1 MNATMITNG
10 KHDMDTGDI
19 INIIKKKI
27 KMVDDAK
34 QSVQATERLKF
45 YKTYGVGYV
54 ERWTQHARNARR
66 IYMESRKGTIRKDSF
81 MKKVTIIRSLYL
93 TWLRAA
99 SIKKI
104 KIDRKIWDVLH
115 TKGLTLKK
123 DIFKGLEQNSNY
135 VSDKDIRYTKMVIG
149 TIDKYNKEYLEIKTS
164 ISVEILRAIR
174 CKYIDRVIMGFL

>member
-34 QSVQATERLKF
+34 QSVQSTERLKF
-45 YKTYGVGYV
+45 YKTYGRYNVRD
-54 ERWTQHARNARR
+54 ELR
-66 IYMESRKGTIRKDSF
+66 IYMKSRKETIDKDTF
-81 MKKVTIIRSLYL
+81 MKKATIVRSLYL
-93 TWLRAA
+93 TWLRSV
-99 SIKKI
+99 SIKRI
-104 KIDRKIWDVLH
+104 KIDSRIWDVLH

-123 DIFKGLEQNSNY
+123 DIFKGLEENSNY

>member
-1 MNATMITNG
+1 MNASMITNG
-10 KHDMDTGDI
+10 KRDMDTEYI
-19 INIIKKKI
+19 INTIKNKI
-27 KMVDDAK
+27 KMVDNTYDEVVK
-34 QSVQATERLKF
+34 REERKF
-45 YKTYGVGYV
+45 YKTYEVGYV
-54 ERWTQHARNARR
+54 ERRAQHARNALR
-66 IYMESRKGTIRKDSF
+66 IYMEGRKGTIRKDSF
-81 MKKVTIIRSLYL
+81 MKQVTIIRSLYL
-93 TWLRAA
+93 TWLRSA

-174 CKYIDRVIMGFL
+174 CKYMDRVIMGFL

>member
-34 QSVQATERLKF
+34 QSVQSTERLKF
-45 YKTYGVGYV
+45 YKTYGRYNVRD
-54 ERWTQHARNARR
+54 ELR
-66 IYMESRKGTIRKDSF
+66 IYMKSRKETIDKDTF
-81 MKKVTIIRSLYL
+81 MKKATIVRSLYL
-93 TWLRAA
+93 TWLRSV
-99 SIKKI
+99 SIKRI
-104 KIDRKIWDVLH
+104 KIDSRIWDVLH
-115 TKGLTLKK
+115 TRGLTLKK
-123 DIFKGLEQNSNY
+123 DIFKGLEENSNY
-135 VSDKDIRYTKMVIG
+135 VSDKDRRYIKMVMC
-149 TIDKYNKEYLEIKTS
+149 TIEKYNTQYLDIKTS

>member
-1 MNATMITNG
+1 MNASMITNG
-10 KHDMDTGDI
+10 KLDMDTDYLI
-19 INIIKKKI
+19 TTIKNKI
-27 KMVDDAK
+27 KMVDNTYDEVVK
-34 QSVQATERLKF
+34 REERKF

>member
-1 MNATMITNG
+1 MNASMITNG
-10 KHDMDTGDI
+10 KRDMDTEYI
-19 INIIKKKI
+19 INTIKNKI
-27 KMVDDAK
+27 KMVDNTYDEVVK
-34 QSVQATERLKF
+34 REERKF
-45 YKTYGVGYV
+45 YKTYEVGYV
-54 ERWTQHARNARR
+54 ERRERWTRNALR
-66 IYMESRKGTIRKDSF
+66 IYMEGRKGTIRKDSF

-93 TWLRAA
+93 TWLRSA

-174 CKYIDRVIMGFL
+174 CKYIDRVIMAFL

>member
-1 MNATMITNG
+1 MNASMITNG
-10 KHDMDTGDI
+10 KLDMDTDYLI
-19 INIIKKKI
+19 TTIKNKI
-27 KMVDDAK
+27 KMVDNTYDEVVK
-34 QSVQATERLKF
+34 REERKF
-45 YKTYGVGYV
+45 YKTNGVGYV

-174 CKYIDRVIMGFL
+174 CKYIDTVIMGFL

>member
-1 MNATMITNG
+1 MNASMITNG
-10 KHDMDTGDI
+10 KRDMDTEYI
-19 INIIKKKI
+19 INTIKNKI
-27 KMVDDAK
+27 KMVDNTYDEVVK
-34 QSVQATERLKF
+34 REERKF
-45 YKTYGVGYV
+45 YKTYGVGFV

-66 IYMESRKGTIRKDSF
+66 IYMEGRKGTIRKDSF

-93 TWLRAA
+93 TWLRSA

-174 CKYIDRVIMGFL
+174 CKYIDRVIMAFL

>member
-1 MNATMITNG
+1 MNASMITNG
-10 KHDMDTGDI
+10 KLDMDTDYLI
-19 INIIKKKI
+19 TTIKNKI
-27 KMVDDAK
+27 KMVDNTYDEVVK
-34 QSVQATERLKF
+34 REERKF

-81 MKKVTIIRSLYL
+81 MKNVTIIRSLYL

-135 VSDKDIRYTKMVIG
+135 VSDKDIRYTKKNNINLCIGDIVERHMQDGDMVLLNRQP
-149 TIDKYNKEYLEIKTS
+149 TEPL
-164 ISVEILRAIR
+164 
-174 CKYIDRVIMGFL
+174 C

>member
-1 MNATMITNG
+1 MNASMITNG
-10 KHDMDTGDI
+10 KRDMDTDSLI
-19 INIIKKKI
+19 TTIKNKI
-27 KMVDDAK
+27 KMVDNTYDEVVK
-34 QSVQATERLKF
+34 REERKF

-54 ERWTQHARNARR
+54 ERWTQHARNALR
-66 IYMESRKGTIRKDSF
+66 IYMEGRKGTIRKDSF
-81 MKKVTIIRSLYL
+81 MKNVTIIRSLYL
-93 TWLRAA
+93 TWLRSA

-174 CKYIDRVIMGFL
+174 CKYIDRVIMAFL

>member
-34 QSVQATERLKF
+34 QSVQSTERLKF
-45 YKTYGVGYV
+45 YKTYGRYNVRD
-54 ERWTQHARNARR
+54 ELR
-66 IYMESRKGTIRKDSF
+66 IYMKSRKETIDKDTF
-81 MKKVTIIRSLYL
+81 MKKATIVRSLYL
-93 TWLRAA
+93 TWLRSV
-99 SIKKI
+99 SIKRI
-104 KIDRKIWDVLH
+104 KIDSRIWDVLH
-115 TKGLTLKK
+115 TRGLTLKK
-123 DIFKGLEQNSNY
+123 DIFKGLEENSNY
-135 VSDKDIRYTKMVIG
+135 VSDKDRRYIKMVIC
-149 TIDKYNKEYLEIKTS
+149 TIEKYNTQYLEIKTS